1 MGLLRRNKTESESPE
16 PELSDLFLG
25 AIHYAK
31 IFGNIEFNYGWKKN
45 GETYTAHSDADQVTL
60 SAEAMSE
67 GGFISEQKIVPAM
80 VMLNDATI
88 LAFKEKSEV
97 YMKDGLFCFK
107 IEDMIRGDQS
117 KYVKENEA
125 EEEKD
130 EKRAKRKEKWDNFT
144 TNTAA
149 FTGGLMWGLRR

>member
-31 IFGNIEFNYGWKKN
+31 IFGNIEFNHGWKKN

-67 GGFISEQKIVPAM
+67 GGFISEEKIVPAM
-80 VMLNDATI
+80 VMLDDSTI

-107 IEDMIRGDQS
+107 IEDLIGGDIS
-117 KYVKENEA
+117 KDAKEGEALEA
-125 EEEKD
+125 ED
-130 EKRAKRKEKWDNFT
+130 DKRVRRKERWDRMT
-144 TNTAA
+144 TNAAA